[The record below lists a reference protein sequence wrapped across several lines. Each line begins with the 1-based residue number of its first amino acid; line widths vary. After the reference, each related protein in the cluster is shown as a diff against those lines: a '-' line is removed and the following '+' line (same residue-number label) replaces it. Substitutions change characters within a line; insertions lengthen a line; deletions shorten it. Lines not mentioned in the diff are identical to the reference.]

1 MPHIIVEY
9 TDILEPSLDVP
20 KLLSGLHNN
29 LSERETIKLEAIKTR
44 GVPVKYTVVGTGSD
58 HDKMVHIDLKLMPG
72 RSDDLKKEM
81 AQGLF
86 DFARKCCVHD
96 ERISVT
102 VEVSELHQSSYTK

>member
-9 TDILEPSLDVP
+9 TDILAPSLDVA
-20 KLLSGLHNN
+20 KLLAGLHKN

-44 GVPVKYTVVGTGSD
+44 AFPVQYCVVGTGAD
-58 HDKMVHIDLKLMPG
+58 HDKMVHINLRLLPG

-81 AQGLF
+81 AQGLH

-102 VEVSELHQSSYTK
+102 VEVSELHEASYTK